1 MPNKETVKKKQMKEE
16 QPTVDQQSSLPSPSI
31 SNNPPP
37 SITHGVTNKRP
48 KIEGR
53 MASTNTTNN
62 ELEEPQEIKVQTK
75 PLHLLEATSAS
86 IGSANENGNENEV
99 AKSDDDD
106 DGKNNTIPLYDRN
119 WIKKLIERHS
129 SDPRLQKYYNE
140 LHGKYPILKNKA
152 LVVAPM
158 VDQSDLPFRLL
169 CRDYGAN
176 LCFTPMVHAK
186 VRYLLSLHLTQLD
199 SYLFLLTALISNNEC
214 FQKNIIIQTFTLL

>member
-86 IGSANENGNENEV
+86 IGSANENENENEV

-119 WIKKLIERHS
+119 WITKLIERHS

-186 VRYLLSLHLTQLD
+186 VRYLLSLHYT
-199 SYLFLLTALISNNEC
+199 
-214 FQKNIIIQTFTLL
+214 